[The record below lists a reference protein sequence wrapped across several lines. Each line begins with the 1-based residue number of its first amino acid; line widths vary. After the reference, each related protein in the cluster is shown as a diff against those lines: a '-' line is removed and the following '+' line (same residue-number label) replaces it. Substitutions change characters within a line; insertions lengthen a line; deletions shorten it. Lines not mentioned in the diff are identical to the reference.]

1 MAYTLVQFDFPY
13 SGPWGDEMAAAMGDL
28 AQDIASEKGLVWKIW
43 TENRDSGR
51 AGGIYVF
58 ETPEAAAAYTEKHSA
73 RLAAFGIT
81 GINALR
87 FDVNADL
94 SEITRAP
101 L

>member
-13 SGPWGDEMAAAMGDL
+13 SGPWGEEMTAAMGDL
-28 AQDIASEKGLVWKIW
+28 ARDIAGETGLVWKIW
-43 TENRDSGR
+43 TENQASGR

-73 RLAAFGIT
+73 RLQAFGIT
-81 GINALR
+81 GINAQS
-87 FDVNADL
+87 FDVNGDL
-94 SEITRAP
+94 SAITRAP